1 MTSRWQIQ
9 KRWRFER
16 CEGRYISD
24 KPFKTLLICIAATL
38 TESGAP
44 YNVNNTSKLALK
56 TNDF

>member
-1 MTSRWQIQ
+1 MADT

-16 CEGRYISD
+16 CKGRYISD

-38 TESGAP
+38 TESEAP
-44 YNVNNTSKLALK
+44 YNVNNASKLALK